1 MITLRKTLLSAF
13 AQLAFAGV
21 LVSHISA
28 ASAQSDPAPW
38 EAFDYPEINNFEM
51 PALEIFELENGIRF
65 YLVEDR
71 ELPLIDLTVLV
82 RTGGIQVA
90 DDQVGLQ
97 NLVGSVMRSGGSLN
111 YPDDELNRM
120 LENRAAEIET
130 EIGFSSGS
138 ANMNVLADD
147 FEELLPVFL
156 DVLVNP
162 AFPEERLQLAITQ
175 QRSSIAR
182 RNDDQGS
189 VANREFQRL
198 IYGEQS
204 KYARRIENATLNNI
218 TRQAVVDFH
227 RQAFVSRNMMVGVT
241 GDFNVADMRQLLTEA
256 FAAVPSGDQTV
267 LEFPPIDYAFNSGI
281 FLADKPDVNQSYVLL
296 GHIGGMRDS
305 PDYAAIQVMNR
316 VLSGGF
322 SSRLMQVVRSE
333 LGLAYSVF
341 GSYGSG
347 LYFPGTFSAGVMTQ
361 SESTAAAIDAI
372 VTQIR
377 RIQDE
382 PISDEELNSTKDQF
396 LNTLVF
402 QYPGIS
408 SVLRERMNND
418 YAGLPADTFEQLV
431 AQIQQVTAADVQSV
445 AQRYLR
451 PDTLQILVVGN
462 AAELGDQLQRFG
474 EVQAIDI
481 SIDNQISE
489 PAPAGNR

>member
-1 MITLRKTLLSAF
+1 MMIKPIMMTALKRLATVSAF
-13 AQLAFAGV
+13 ALLGSALA
-21 LVSHISA
+21 H
-28 ASAQSDPAPW
+28 AQTDSAPW
-38 EAFDYPEINNFEM
+38 ETFDYPEINNFDM

-82 RTGGIQVA
+82 RTGGILVP
-90 DDQVGLQ
+90 DDKVGLQ
-97 NLVGSVMRSGGSLN
+97 NLTGAVMRSGGSIN
-111 YPDDELNRM
+111 YPDNELNRM

-138 ANMNVLADD
+138 AQMNVLADD
-147 FEELLPVFL
+147 FEVMLPVFL

-189 VANREFQRL
+189 IANREFQRL
-198 IYGEQS
+198 IYGEGS
-204 KYARRIENATLNNI
+204 KYARRIENATLSNI
-218 TRQAVVDFH
+218 TRQDVLDFH
-227 RQAFVSRNMMVGVT
+227 KQTFVSRNMMVGVS
-241 GDFNVADMRQLLTEA
+241 GDFDVQDMRQLLTEA
-256 FAAVPSGDQTV
+256 FAAIPSGDENV
-267 LEFPPIDYAFNSGI
+267 LVFPPVDYDFDSGI
-281 FLADKPDVNQSYVLL
+281 FLVDKPDVNQSYVLL
-296 GHIGGMRDS
+296 GHIGGMRDN
-305 PDYAAIQVMNR
+305 PDYAALQVMNR

-361 SESTAAAIDAI
+361 SDSTAAAIEAI
-372 VTQIR
+372 VSQIKR
-377 RIQDE
+377 LQDE

-418 YAGLPADTFEQLV
+418 YAGLPPDTFEQLV
-431 AQIQQVTAADVQSV
+431 AQIQQVTVADVQSV

-451 PDTLQILVVGN
+451 PDTLRILVVGN
-462 AAELGDQLQRFG
+462 AAELGDQLDRFG
-474 EVQAIDI
+474 VVRRVDI
-481 SIDNQISE
+481 TIPQ
-489 PAPAGNR
+489 

>member
-1 MITLRKTLLSAF
+1 MMIKQMMLIGLRRLTITSALTL
-13 AQLAFAGV
+13 
-21 LVSHISA
+21 
-28 ASAQSDPAPW
+28 ASIAVAHAQSAPNPW
-38 EAFDYPEINNFEM
+38 EAFEYPEINNFDM

-82 RTGGIQVA
+82 RTGGILVP
-90 DDQVGLQ
+90 DDKVGLQ
-97 NLVGSVMRSGGSLN
+97 NLTGAVMRSGGSVN
-111 YPDDELNRM
+111 YPDNELNRM

-138 ANMNVLADD
+138 ARMNVLADD
-147 FEELLPVFL
+147 FEALLPVFL

-198 IYGEQS
+198 IYGQQS
-204 KYARRIENATLNNI
+204 KYARRIENATLSNI
-218 TRQAVVDFH
+218 TQQDVLDFH
-227 RQAFVSRNMMVGVT
+227 KQAFVSRNMMVGVT
-241 GDFNVADMRQLLTEA
+241 GDFDVAEMRALLSDA
-256 FAAVPSGDQTV
+256 FAVVPSGDESL
-267 LEFPPIDYAFNSGI
+267 LEFPPVDYSFDSGI
-281 FLADKPDVNQSYVLL
+281 FLVDKPDVNQSYVLL

-305 PDYAAIQVMNR
+305 PDYAALQVMNR

-361 SESTAAAIDAI
+361 SDSTAAAIEAI
-372 VTQIR
+372 VAQIR
-377 RIQDE
+377 RLQDE
-382 PISDEELNSTKDQF
+382 PISDAELRDTKDQF

-408 SVLRERMNND
+408 AVLRERMNND
-418 YAGLPADTFEQLV
+418 YAGLPPDTFEQLV
-431 AQIQQVTAADVQSV
+431 AQIQQVTVADVQSV

-451 PDTLQILVVGN
+451 PDTLRILVVGN
-462 AAELGDQLQRFG
+462 AAELGDQLERFG
-474 EVQAIDI
+474 NVQPVDI
-481 SIDNQISE
+481 SIPQ
-489 PAPAGNR
+489 